1 MFKNYLTRNL
11 KEGEVPLK
19 EVRRYPWSLAGAW
32 AVVALFVLAPFF
44 FLFPLL
50 RFGVWGVAVF
60 FISLGLGLLL
70 LLRVVLLYYL
80 NVLFI
85 TNLRLIDVDQHGF
98 LNQVVSETTY
108 DKIQDVSYSIKGIRQ
123 TLFHYGNV
131 QIQTAG
137 NSANLEVRHVR
148 NPERIHE
155 LIMRVQG
162 EHRTAQ
168 STEPNQLSAEEL
180 VGLVQR
186 LKAGLGDEEFA
197 KLVARGAAND
207 GKRKGPTPRK
217 G

>member
-11 KEGEVPLK
+11 KEGEAPLK
-19 EVRRYPWSLAGAW
+19 EVRRYPWSFAGAGAIA
-32 AVVALFVLAPFF
+32 AVLTLAPFF

-50 RFGVWGVAVF
+50 RLGAWGVAVF
-60 FISLGLGLLL
+60 FVSLGLGVLL

-148 NPERIHE
+148 NPERVHE

-162 EHRTAQ
+162 EHRTTQGAE
-168 STEPNQLSAEEL
+168 TNPLSADEL

-186 LKAGLGDEEFA
+186 LKAGLGDDAFA
-197 KLVARGAAND
+197 KLVAGESAD
-207 GKRKGPTPRK
+207 DEKRKGPAPRRK
-217 G
+217 